1 MATLKRN
8 IANQKLLGAIN
19 SYPDTAV
26 SKQAVT
32 TQEEVLAS
40 KSSRHIQIGTIA
52 GGFKSIGQPIISN
65 EESTKDPVPVIMES
79 KVPGLTVTET
89 ASLSSE
95 VSTMI
100 GETVSNGFL
109 HRVVTHGS
117 PEGIKLAL
125 KQSLGVIDPKI
136 ETAVRDATLTQFRN
150 RIVSI
155 LRSDIF
161 KEFNKVVNVFKE
173 QFINFTGG
181 ESGARLQTFFKKFI
195 SRKAIIDQNITI
207 KGISKVYRELI

>member
-19 SYPDTAV
+19 SYPDTDV

-100 GETVSNGFL
+100 GELFRMVSY
-109 HRVVTHGS
+109 
-117 PEGIKLAL
+117 
-125 KQSLGVIDPKI
+125 
-136 ETAVRDATLTQFRN
+136 
-150 RIVSI
+150 IV
-155 LRSDIF
+155 L
-161 KEFNKVVNVFKE
+161 
-173 QFINFTGG
+173 
-181 ESGARLQTFFKKFI
+181 
-195 SRKAIIDQNITI
+195 
-207 KGISKVYRELI
+207 